1 MPLRLLACRA
11 RPSVAAVIAEDT
23 VLAPATAPGRAAIGI
38 LRVSGPQS
46 AALCLAVT
54 GRPPPPPRRASLR
67 RLRDPRTGD
76 AIDEGLVVWFPA
88 PGSYTGED
96 MLELQHHGSPAVA
109 RTLIEACL
117 SLPWIRPALPG
128 ELTRRAFLAGR
139 MDLTQAEAIADLV
152 EATTR
157 AQARQAMR
165 QLDGELGRLCERWRG
180 RLLDGLAQA
189 EAEIDFGADG
199 DGVPSGLIDGLREL
213 AASVAS
219 EIGHVL
225 ATARCGERLREGF
238 VVAVIGEPNVGKSS
252 LVNAIARRDV
262 AIVTPMPGTTRDV
275 IEVAIDLDGL
285 PVTLLDTAGLRETS
299 DPVEAEGV
307 ARARRRAAEAD
318 LRLMIVDRDDAAGVM
333 ADADTVVVRSK
344 VDLAPSS
351 GSNLAVSSVT
361 GEGLDRLLEM
371 IAGRL
376 RRAGAEGAAVVTRER
391 HRLALAEA
399 VETLRHFLDGM
410 GHIEPDLLAED
421 VRLAAAAVGKVT
433 GRVGIEEILDRI
445 FSRFCI
451 GK

>member
-1 MPLRLLACRA
+1 M
-11 RPSVAAVIAEDT
+11 SAEDT
-23 VLAPATAPGRAAIGI
+23 VVAPATAPGRAAIGI
-38 LRVSGPQS
+38 LRVSGPQA

-54 GRPPPPPRRASLR
+54 GRRPPPPRRASLR
-67 RLRDPRTGD
+67 RLQDPRTGD

-96 MLELQHHGSPAVA
+96 MLELQHHGGPAVA
-109 RTLIEACL
+109 RTLFEACL
-117 SLPWIRPALPG
+117 SLPSIRPAAPG

-165 QLDGELGRLCERWRG
+165 QLDGEFGRLCERWRG
-180 RLLDGLAQA
+180 RLLDGLALA
-189 EAEIDFGADG
+189 EAEIDFGGDE
-199 DGVPSGLIDGLREL
+199 DGVPSGMIDGLREL
-213 AASVAS
+213 AASIAG
-219 EIGHVL
+219 EIGETL

-252 LVNAIARRDV
+252 LVNTIARRDV
-262 AIVTPMPGTTRDV
+262 AIVTAVPGTTRDV
-275 IEVAIDLDGL
+275 IEVAVDLDGL

-299 DPVEAEGV
+299 DPIEAEGI
-307 ARARRRAAEAD
+307 ARARRRAADAD
-318 LRLMIVDRDDAAGVM
+318 LRLVLVDRDDGEEEL
-333 ADADTVVVRSK
+333 ADADAIVVRTK
-344 VDLAPSS
+344 VDLVPSVRS
-351 GSNLAVSSVT
+351 IPGVSALT
-361 GEGLDRLLEM
+361 GEGVDRLLEM

-376 RRAGAEGAAVVTRER
+376 RRSGTAGAAVVTRER

-399 VETLRHFLDGM
+399 GEALRRFADGA
-410 GHIEPDLLAED
+410 GRLESALLAEEL
-421 VRLAAAAVGKVT
+421 RLAAAAVGKVT
-433 GRVGIEEILDRI
+433 GSVGIEEILDRI